1 MDAMHITERDPQW
14 GWLGLPACETK
25 LLAMWSSLR
34 ARHAHTVSMVQGN
47 MDLIF
52 ESHSDT

>member
-1 MDAMHITERDPQW
+1 MHITERDPQW